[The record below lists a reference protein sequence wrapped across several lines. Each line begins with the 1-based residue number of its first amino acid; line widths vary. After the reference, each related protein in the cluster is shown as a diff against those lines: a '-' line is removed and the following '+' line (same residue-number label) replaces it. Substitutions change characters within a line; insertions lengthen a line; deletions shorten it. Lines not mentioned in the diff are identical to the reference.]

1 MEDIDI
7 TLSKEYFDKL
17 VEADILK
24 KGLFSVLQVT
34 DRDVQASPAYINIKI
49 KIYEEY
55 QVMEKEVQAH
65 KKTIKELYKKLEEIE
80 HE

>member
-65 KKTIKELYKKLEEIE
+65 KKTIKELYKKLEELE
-80 HE
+80 